1 MMTMHILSAGDG
13 YAYYTSETVSGD
25 VKREA
30 GQELGDYYTADGNPP
45 GVWVGSGLAALGVS
59 GTVTEE
65 QMKALYGEGLHPD
78 AEQIIATAQAQGKT
92 AAEAIGLAK
101 LGRGYYSYKQ
111 GTTDLREQIQTGYTD
126 FTRINHREPNAEERR
141 IIRVREGAQAFRTA
155 KGRQPADKEEL
166 GRFITAA
173 TRPTQQAV
181 AGFDLVFSPAKSV
194 STLWGLGDNET
205 RKVIEEEHEAAISD
219 TIGYLEREAI
229 ATRAGTNGVAQIDV
243 EGGLI
248 ATRFRHYD
256 SRNGDP
262 QLHDHLVV
270 ANKVK
275 GVDGKWRTIDS
286 KLLHR
291 QGVAASEF
299 YNQRVMDRV
308 TDRLNLAT
316 VLREVTPGKRPVVE
330 IAGIDER
337 LTAGFSSRSAGI
349 KKAVAKLE
357 AEYRQAHG
365 RTPDTKA
372 RIALAQQATLDT
384 RPQKLHAR
392 ALSALRALWRA
403 QAATLVGDRAVGG
416 ILENAQAHARDN
428 HTAQV
433 PAQTITLAQ
442 AAAQVVETVSEHHA
456 VWGPHTIEA
465 ETRRYI
471 QAQRSSGNTV
481 EGTVEQ
487 VTRHALNTDSITV
500 TPPAPHGAFQPLT
513 RRDGTSI
520 YEHKGRQLLTSRS
533 ILAAEDTL
541 LGAARTRTVSPVSR
555 GVFDQVAAKEG
566 QQLDAGQLEL
576 ARVFATSSTR
586 LVVGSGPAGTGKT
599 TALRVAAR
607 AVEAQGGKVIGL
619 APSATAAAVMKDAI
633 GIDAKTIHS
642 FTFQKGSLAELL
654 AQTERIEGVDLNPGD
669 VIVVDEAGMAG
680 TTNLAK
686 VTRIAGL
693 HGAHVRLI
701 GDDRQLSAVEAG
713 GALRLL
719 ENEVGSVKLDQ
730 LHRFES
736 NDEAEATKLLRDP
749 ATTGD
754 PFAWY
759 VKNDRVTGGS
769 VDRMAGEVFSAWQSD
784 TTAGLHSV
792 MLAQQNTTVAELNA
806 RAQAFRMS
814 QGIVT
819 GKQSAPLRDGLAAY
833 RGDTVVTRVNNSQLK
848 VSGGRDIV
856 KNGDLWTVDKAHR
869 DGTLTVSNQATGGTI
884 TLPKEYVTGAVELG
898 YASTIHRA
906 QGMTADTAHVLAD
919 SSTSRELAYVGLTR
933 GKHENRLYVET
944 ADAQP
949 VSDVLDQIAG
959 NTFGMLSAT
968 ETIRAEQARVDD
980 LVTLIDQYSDVHER
994 ADVLRFA
1001 TIATQGLGEDLA
1013 TALRGQE
1020 SWGAVEAALR
1030 HAEAAGMDP
1039 ADTLRQAWTQRD
1051 MNNAQD
1057 PGAVLASRISDN
1069 TDRHLAGVPVD
1080 QEKAAP
1086 AVPAWI
1092 ADRRSIDSEHTA
1104 LEWREHL
1111 AERYDYLHTRLEE
1124 RGAVIAVEQP
1134 TWASE
1139 LGEVPTDTDRRQ
1151 AWTQLAAEVDVFRAQ
1166 YRIDPTETA
1175 AVPADYRQRPVG
1187 ADLAERVTAMHKSQ
1201 VLSTRPVAT
1210 EDDRQRAAIAAT
1222 AAALRARQAATAR
1235 PATTTVK
1242 APQKAATSED
1252 AVIAAMRR
1260 RAERDREQLRNSG
1273 LGGRASTA
1281 EELKKSNERRAKEN
1295 RDRDRGRDRG
1305 GYER

>member
-13 YAYYTSETVSGD
+13 YAYYTSETATGD

-30 GQELGDYYTADGNPP
+30 GQELGDYYTAEGNPP
-45 GVWVGSGLAALGVS
+45 GVWVGSGLNAMGVS

-65 QMKALYGEGLHPD
+65 QMKALFGEGLHPD
-78 AEQIIATAQAQGKT
+78 AEQIIATAQGEGKT
-92 AAEAIGLAK
+92 ADEAIELAK

-111 GTTDLREQIQTGYTD
+111 GTTDLREQIETGYSD

-141 IIRVREGAQAFRTA
+141 VIRVREGAQAFRTA

-205 RKVIEEEHEAAISD
+205 RKAIEEEHEAAISD

-308 TDRLNLAT
+308 TDRLELAT
-316 VLREVTPGKRPVVE
+316 ELREVTPGKRPVVE
-330 IAGIDER
+330 IAGIDAR
-337 LTAGFSSRSAGI
+337 LTAGFSTRSAGI
-349 KKAVAKLE
+349 KEAMVKLE
-357 AEYRQAHG
+357 ADYRETHG
-365 RTPDTKA
+365 RTPDAKA

-392 ALSALRALWRA
+392 ALSALRPLWRA

-428 HTAQV
+428 SIPKT
-433 PAQTITLAQ
+433 PAQNITLAQ

-487 VTRHALNTDSITV
+487 ITQHALNTDSITV

-541 LGAARTRTVSPVSR
+541 LDAARTRTASPVSR
-555 GVFDQVAAKEG
+555 DVFDQVAAKEG
-566 QQLDAGQLEL
+566 QHLDAGQREL

-586 LVVGSGPAGTGKT
+586 LIVGSGPAGTGKT

-633 GIDAKTIHS
+633 AIDAKTIHS
-642 FTFQKGSLAELL
+642 FTFQKGSLAEL
-654 AQTERIEGVDLNPGD
+654 QQRTERIEGLDLNPGD

-686 VTRIAGL
+686 VTRIAEL

-730 LHRFES
+730 LHRFS
-736 NDEAEATKLLRDP
+736 NNDEAEATKLLRDP

-759 VKNDRVTGGS
+759 VKNDRVAGGS
-769 VDRMAGEVFSAWQSD
+769 VDRMSGEVFSSWQSD

-792 MLAQQNTTVAELNA
+792 MLAQQNSTVAELNA

-814 QGIVT
+814 QGIVK
-819 GKQSAPLRDGLAAY
+819 GKQSAPLRDGLSAY
-833 RGDTVVTRVNNSQLK
+833 EGDTVVTRVNNSHLK

-856 KNGDLWTVDKAHR
+856 KNGDLWTVEKAHR
-869 DGTLTVSNQATGGTI
+869 DGTLTVSNQGTGGTI
-884 TLPKEYVTGAVELG
+884 TLPKDYVTGAVELG

-933 GKHENRLYVET
+933 GKHENHLYVET

-959 NTFGMLSAT
+959 NADGMLSAT

-980 LVTLIDQYSDVHER
+980 LVTLIDQYGDVNER
-994 ADVLRFA
+994 ADVLRFEK
-1001 TIATQGLGEDLA
+1001 IANQGLGEDLA
-1013 TALRGQE
+1013 TTLREHE

-1030 HAEAAGMDP
+1030 HSEAAGMDP
-1039 ADTLRQAWTQRD
+1039 ADTIRQAWTQRD
-1051 MNNAQD
+1051 MANAQD
-1057 PGAVLASRISDN
+1057 QAAVLASRISDN
-1069 TDRHLAGVPVD
+1069 TDRHLATVPAD

-1104 LEWREHL
+1104 PEWREHL
-1111 AERYDYLHTRLEE
+1111 AERYEYLQTRLEE
-1124 RGAVIAVEQP
+1124 RGATIAAEQP
-1134 TWASE
+1134 EWARE
-1139 LGEVPTDTDRRQ
+1139 LGEVPADTDRRQ
-1151 AWTQLAAEVDVFRAQ
+1151 QWTELAAEVDVFRTQ
-1166 YRIDPTETA
+1166 YRIDPKETA

-1201 VLSTRPVAT
+1201 VLSSRPAAT
-1210 EDDRQRAAIAAT
+1210 EDDRQRAAAAAAT
-1222 AAALRARQAATAR
+1222 ATQRARESVSAPPATRPAKTQQTTAEALRAQFAR
-1235 PATTTVK
+1235 K
-1242 APQKAATSED
+1242 AELQ
-1252 AVIAAMRR
+1252 
-1260 RAERDREQLRNSG
+1260 REQLRRSG
-1273 LGGRASTA
+1273 LNVKASQAGDKRKDERNRPDNDRSRDDGR
-1281 EELKKSNERRAKEN
+1281 ER
-1295 RDRDRGRDRG
+1295 
-1305 GYER
+1305 